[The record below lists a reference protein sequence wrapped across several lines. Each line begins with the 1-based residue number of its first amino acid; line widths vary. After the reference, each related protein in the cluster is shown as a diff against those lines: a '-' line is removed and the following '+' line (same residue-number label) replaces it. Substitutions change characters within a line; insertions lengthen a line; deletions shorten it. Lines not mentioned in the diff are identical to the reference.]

1 MKTAGFGRP
10 LAHSLLA
17 ALMVSISPM
26 PGVAQSH
33 DDHGGHATSQNH
45 KPTPQ
50 ENALVQAVRSATEK
64 YKNVRSIEGPGDG
77 YELTFGCVS
86 GGDFGAMGLH
96 FLNFKLVDGEVDVTQ
111 PEIVLFEPTPN
122 GGIRITGADFVVPV
136 AAWDAA
142 HAVPPAEHAPP
153 PELMGQLFHLFDSPN
168 RFGLDPFYT
177 LHVWAW
183 KDNPNGTF
191 GNWNPNVSCD
201 AFNPPDPSAR

>member
-77 YELTFGCVS
+77 YELKFGCVS
-86 GGDFGAMGLH
+86 GGDFGAMGMH
-96 FLNFKLVDGEVDVTQ
+96 FVNFKLRGRR
-111 PEIVLFEPTPN
+111 
-122 GGIRITGADFVVPV
+122 GGRHTARDHPVRADAEWRDSDHRRRLSSPRRRMGCRTRSSAGGACGSAGADGS
-136 AAWDAA
+136 
-142 HAVPPAEHAPP
+142 AVPSVRQSESVRARPVLHAARLGVEGQSQRYVR
-153 PELMGQLFHLFDSPN
+153 ELEP
-168 RFGLDPFYT
+168 
-177 LHVWAW
+177 
-183 KDNPNGTF
+183 
-191 GNWNPNVSCD
+191 
-201 AFNPPDPSAR
+201 

>member
-50 ENALVQAVRSATEK
+50 ESELVQAVRTATEK

-77 YELTFGCVS
+77 
-86 GGDFGAMGLH
+86 
-96 FLNFKLVDGEVDVTQ
+96 
-111 PEIVLFEPTPN
+111 
-122 GGIRITGADFVVPV
+122 
-136 AAWDAA
+136 
-142 HAVPPAEHAPP
+142 
-153 PELMGQLFHLFDSPN
+153 
-168 RFGLDPFYT
+168 
-177 LHVWAW
+177 
-183 KDNPNGTF
+183 
-191 GNWNPNVSCD
+191 
-201 AFNPPDPSAR
+201 

>member
-26 PGVAQSH
+26 QGIAQSH
-33 DDHGGHATSQNH
+33 DDHGGHATSQKH

-64 YKNVRSIEGPGDG
+64 YKNVRSVEGPGDG
-77 YELTFGCVS
+77 YELKFGCVS

-96 FLNFKLVDGEVDVTQ
+96 YVNFGLVDGEVDVTQ
-111 PEIVLFEPTPN
+111 PEIILFEPTPN
-122 GGIRITGADFVVPV
+122 GGIRITGADFLVPV

-142 HAVPPAEHAPP
+142 HAVPPAEHAAP

-191 GNWNPNVSCD
+191 GNWNPDVSCD
-201 AFNPPDPSAR
+201 AFNPSTPEN

>member
-191 GNWNPNVSCD
+191 GNWNPDVSCD
-201 AFNPPDPSAR
+201 AFNPSTPEN

>member
-64 YKNVRSIEGPGDG
+64 YKNVRSVEGPGDG
-77 YELTFGCVS
+77 YELKFGCVS
-86 GGDFGAMGLH
+86 GGDFGAMGMH
-96 FLNFKLVDGEVDVTQ
+96 FVNFGLVDGEVEVTQ

-122 GGIRITGADFVVPV
+122 GGIRITGADFLVPV
-136 AAWDAA
+136 AAWDEA
-142 HAVPPAEHAPP
+142 HAVPPEKHAPP

-191 GNWNPNVSCD
+191 GNWNPDVSCD
-201 AFNPPDPSAR
+201 AFNPSTPEN